1 MGRIVNVSEAAA
13 LGLHAMI
20 HLANHDGQTVPVA
33 EIAESLDASANHM
46 SKVLQ
51 RLARAGLVRSLRGP
65 AGGFALARPTDAITL
80 LDVYEEIDG
89 PLRSDACLF
98 DLPVCEGR
106 SCVLGGL
113 LGRVTEQ
120 VRGYLAGT
128 TLADLQRAVGGREA
142 VAEAVSTSDTSSC
155 GPEDGSGTEALDGDA
170 PWQHAGR

>member
-98 DLPVCEGR
+98 GLPVCEGQF
-106 SCVLGGL
+106 CVLGGVL
-113 LGRVTEQ
+113 ASVTEQ
-120 VRGYLAGT
+120 VRAYLAET
-128 TLADLQRAVGGREA
+128 TLAGLQGVVERRQA
-142 VAEAVSTSDTSSC
+142 VAEATPACCTGSC
-155 GPEDGSGTEALDGDA
+155 GFEDDSEAEAVGGDES
-170 PWQHAGR
+170 WQHAGR

>member
-20 HLANHDGQTVPVA
+20 YLANHGEERVSVA

-65 AGGFALARPTDAITL
+65 AGGFALARPADGITL
-80 LDVYEEIDG
+80 LEVYEEIDG
-89 PLRSDACLF
+89 TLRSDACLF
-98 DLPVCEGR
+98 DLPVCEDQ

-113 LGRVTEQ
+113 LASVTEQ
-120 VRGYLAGT
+120 VRSYLAKT
-128 TLADLQRAVGGREA
+128 TLAGVQSVVEGREA
-142 VAEAVSTSDTSSC
+142 AATLAPAVSGF
-155 GPEDGSGTEALDGDA
+155 GPGKDLETDAHDGDES
-170 PWQHAGR
+170 WQHAAR